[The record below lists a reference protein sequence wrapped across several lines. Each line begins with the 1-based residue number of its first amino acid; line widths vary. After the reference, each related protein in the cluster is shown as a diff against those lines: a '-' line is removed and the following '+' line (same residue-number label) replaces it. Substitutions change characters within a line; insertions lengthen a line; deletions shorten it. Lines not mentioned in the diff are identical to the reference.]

1 MVNKV
6 QFQATYLGTSEGY
19 YKYFALEDKDADI
32 LFNHMKAF
40 WTFREEETEAEI
52 ERRIEEYHGGSIFN
66 PGLVELGDILV
77 GTINEKLQNRRK
89 RKSFSILELGGA
101 SGSLLHFLKSKMTA
115 PLFQSID
122 YFGIE
127 PFAKFVADLKKH
139 FPEADAIVGD
149 AEFFNHLPLK
159 KMPRRHFDVFFSS
172 VAFCMIKP
180 SIVRKTIKKAA
191 GIVDKFI
198 LFDMVTNTH
207 GQLSKK
213 NVIFDY
219 NPPQSQYY
227 FAHRFGDYLE
237 DSGFG
242 IKYCKELP
250 FEHILAKKGYGVI
263 IGEKL

>member
-32 LFNHMKAF
+32 LF
-40 WTFREEETEAEI
+40 
-52 ERRIEEYHGGSIFN
+52 
-66 PGLVELGDILV
+66 
-77 GTINEKLQNRRK
+77 
-89 RKSFSILELGGA
+89 
-101 SGSLLHFLKSKMTA
+101 
-115 PLFQSID
+115 
-122 YFGIE
+122 
-127 PFAKFVADLKKH
+127 
-139 FPEADAIVGD
+139 
-149 AEFFNHLPLK
+149 
-159 KMPRRHFDVFFSS
+159 
-172 VAFCMIKP
+172 
-180 SIVRKTIKKAA
+180 
-191 GIVDKFI
+191 IVDKFI